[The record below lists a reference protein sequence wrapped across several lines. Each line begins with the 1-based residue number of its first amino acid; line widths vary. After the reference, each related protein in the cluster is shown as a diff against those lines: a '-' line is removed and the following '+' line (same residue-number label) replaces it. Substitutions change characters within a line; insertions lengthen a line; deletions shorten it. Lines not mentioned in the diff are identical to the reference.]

1 MEIEMTYADT
11 RTPTP
16 ARARALTRPQ
26 QTIVALAITLALFG
40 AAIGAAG
47 AGTLENMERERAI
60 LLETILSGDMKP
72 GERASRVQV
81 ARTRLVDLER
91 MVLRDK
97 KLVGRN
103 TPAVRAAFDNYDLT
117 FLVHAS
123 AEKSRSIADHWLG
136 EIGVSTAALMNA
148 RMGRR

>member
-1 MEIEMTYADT
+1 MNPTITSEMTSE
-11 RTPTP
+11 TP
-16 ARARALTRPQ
+16 RNISRVQ
-26 QTIVALAITLALFG
+26 QTLIAAGITVLMFA
-40 AAIGAAG
+40 AAIGGAA

-60 LLETILSGDMKP
+60 LLETILSGDMDAA
-72 GERASRVQV
+72 ERENRIQV
-81 ARTRLVDLER
+81 AKTRLVDLER

-123 AEKSRSIADHWLG
+123 TEKNRSIADHWLG
-136 EIGVSTAALMNA
+136 EIGVSTSALMNA